1 MEEKKLKVSRRIN
14 WSKWEQYSR
23 ESLRMDTA
31 LECCNCIKR
40 GQYDCDCEAQD
51 RQAWLNDVTYI
62 RKFEPPPVR
71 PVNKNGA
78 MVIDKYGLIRGPYLY
93 EQWRHYS
100 YFLLDYFHD
109 IVEGK
114 DIPQWHRLFFR
125 HENDFYSGVYSHFYE
140 IHVLL
145 SRQLYGT
152 VTRHN
157 ALNDVHRGVDMY
169 ENLFPAGILK
179 PSNFRGK
186 GQMLTLHVPH
196 YENCKEIWQ
205 ENPKFLNFEKIQNK
219 WIKRSVRLKKRVN
232 KMKKFNKKFKFR
244 TMYYLP
250 NKFQNFKRWYPK
262 TKQVPLFYNYKSK
275 NVEWPVFKTDK
286 DLEELHQDYIK
297 DTIEKWLITKA
308 IYICRP
314 TDQID
319 LVTPL
324 VMANLPT
331 VNGPPTDPDKKPRM
345 CHDGGYEKEIEGYPI
360 PCKMEDLKTVL
371 PNIKKDDYLTKLDDK
386 RGFHLLK
393 MNKESRGLTVFQYK
407 GRNLTYRAVPFG
419 CPKSPAAFQRA
430 NAMAMAY
437 GRAFGVRSNLYM
449 DDRLCC
455 DSSNTMIN
463 QVPQNCFLTSML
475 CIASGGFISL
485 TKSDFEPK
493 KVQEFLGLQL
503 DTNICQI
510 SVPLD
515 KWKKFVKI
523 IKQALA
529 NAFIT
534 FEELEMIRGKAVSF
548 ILCNPMT
555 KLFIRQMNQ
564 TIADAL
570 KDPNWKNN
578 MKIKLRPKL
587 KNELHEWIK
596 LDFLEMRHQWCPI
609 YNNDNQPYKV
619 SFTDAS
625 LFAIGIKIQY
635 KNNIYSYTEYFSEA
649 DQAKPICQ
657 KEAIAILKM
666 LQKCKNVLANT
677 TLVHFCDNT
686 NVCFAYK
693 GLGTKNRPL
702 NDIIIDIYRQ
712 LHNMNSSLKMYW
724 CSTKLQLADLPS
736 RTVNWNEEFIPWQRF
751 FQICEKFNYFP
762 DIDMMAT
769 AQNTKAKQYIMWGKP
784 YQKQSGLTECIG
796 TDFFAMD
803 PKQFKNYKL
812 YIFPPKPMT
821 SKVAIHL
828 AKFYENHQYMMIFH
842 AFQNIPLGLENIIN
856 QGARMIQ
863 CVETELSI
871 IPCENQLE
879 FHGEKYAGKWNNRS
893 KTTFIL
899 FSKSCKICWPT
910 N

>member
-1 MEEKKLKVSRRIN
+1 
-14 WSKWEQYSR
+14 
-23 ESLRMDTA
+23 
-31 LECCNCIKR
+31 
-40 GQYDCDCEAQD
+40 
-51 RQAWLNDVTYI
+51 
-62 RKFEPPPVR
+62 
-71 PVNKNGA
+71 
-78 MVIDKYGLIRGPYLY
+78 
-93 EQWRHYS
+93 
-100 YFLLDYFHD
+100 
-109 IVEGK
+109 
-114 DIPQWHRLFFR
+114 
-125 HENDFYSGVYSHFYE
+125 
-140 IHVLL
+140 
-145 SRQLYGT
+145 
-152 VTRHN
+152 
-157 ALNDVHRGVDMY
+157 
-169 ENLFPAGILK
+169 
-179 PSNFRGK
+179 
-186 GQMLTLHVPH
+186 
-196 YENCKEIWQ
+196 
-205 ENPKFLNFEKIQNK
+205 
-219 WIKRSVRLKKRVN
+219 
-232 KMKKFNKKFKFR
+232 MKKFNKKFKFR

-275 NVEWPVFKTDK
+275 NIEWPFFKTDK

-297 DTIEKWLITKA
+297 ETIEKWLITKA

-393 MNKESRGLTVFQYK
+393 MNNESRGLTVFQYK

-449 DDRLCC
+449 DDRLCSDC
-455 DSSNTMIN
+455 SNTMIN

-510 SVPLD
+510 SVPLN
-515 KWKKFVKI
+515 KWTKFVKI

-529 NAFIT
+529 NAFIK

-570 KDPNWKNN
+570 KEPNWKNN
-578 MKIKLRPKL
+578 MIIKLRPKL

-596 LDFLEMRHQWCPI
+596 LDFLEMRHQWCPV
-609 YNNDNQPYKV
+609 YNNDNQPFKV
-619 SFTDAS
+619 SFTDSS
-625 LFAIGIKIQY
+625 LFVIGIKIQY
-635 KNNIYSYTEYFSEA
+635 QNNIYSYTEYFSET

-657 KEAIAILKM
+657 KEALAILKM
-666 LQKCKNVLANT
+666 LQKCEKVLANT

-702 NDIIIDIYRQ
+702 NDIIIDIYRR

-736 RTVNWNEEFIPWQRF
+736 RKIDWNEEFIPWQKF
-751 FQICEKFNYFP
+751 FQICKKFNFFP

-784 YQKQSGLTECIG
+784 YHKQSGMTSCIG

-803 PKQFKNYKL
+803 PKQFKEYKL

-821 SKVAIHL
+821 SRVAIHL

-842 AFQNIPLGLENIIN
+842 AFHNIPLGLENLIN
-856 QGARMIQ
+856 QGARLMQ
-863 CVETELSI
+863 CAEPELSI
-871 IPCENQLE
+871 IPCEYQLE
-879 FHGEKYAGKWNNRS
+879 YKGNKYAGKWNNRS

-910 N
+910 E

>member
-1 MEEKKLKVSRRIN
+1 
-14 WSKWEQYSR
+14 
-23 ESLRMDTA
+23 
-31 LECCNCIKR
+31 
-40 GQYDCDCEAQD
+40 
-51 RQAWLNDVTYI
+51 
-62 RKFEPPPVR
+62 
-71 PVNKNGA
+71 
-78 MVIDKYGLIRGPYLY
+78 
-93 EQWRHYS
+93 
-100 YFLLDYFHD
+100 
-109 IVEGK
+109 
-114 DIPQWHRLFFR
+114 
-125 HENDFYSGVYSHFYE
+125 
-140 IHVLL
+140 
-145 SRQLYGT
+145 
-152 VTRHN
+152 
-157 ALNDVHRGVDMY
+157 MY

-196 YENCKEIWQ
+196 FENCKEIWQ

-275 NVEWPVFKTDK
+275 NIEWPFFKTDK

-297 DTIEKWLITKA
+297 ETIEKWLITKA

-393 MNKESRGLTVFQYK
+393 MNNESRGLTVFQYK

-449 DDRLCC
+449 DDRLCSDC
-455 DSSNTMIN
+455 SNTMIN

-510 SVPLD
+510 SVPLN
-515 KWKKFVKI
+515 KWTKFVKI

-529 NAFIT
+529 NAFIK

-570 KDPNWKNN
+570 KEPNWKNN
-578 MKIKLRPKL
+578 MIIKLRPKL

-596 LDFLEMRHQWCPI
+596 LDFLEMRHQWCPV
-609 YNNDNQPYKV
+609 YNNDNQPFKV
-619 SFTDAS
+619 SFTDSS

-635 KNNIYSYTEYFSEA
+635 QNNIYSYTEYFSEA

-657 KEAIAILKM
+657 KEALAILKM
-666 LQKCKNVLANT
+666 LQKCENVLANT

-736 RTVNWNEEFIPWQRF
+736 RKIDWNEEFIPWQKF
-751 FQICEKFNYFP
+751 FQICKKFNFFP

-784 YQKQSGLTECIG
+784 YHKQSGMTSCIG

-803 PKQFKNYKL
+803 PKQFKEYKL

-821 SKVAIHL
+821 SRVAIHL

-842 AFQNIPLGLENIIN
+842 AFHNIPLGLENLIN
-856 QGARMIQ
+856 QGARLMQ
-863 CVETELSI
+863 CAEPELSI
-871 IPCENQLE
+871 IPCEYQLE
-879 FHGEKYAGKWNNRS
+879 YKGNKYAGKWNNRS

-910 N
+910 E